1 MFYNKVPFH
10 PVHFI
15 TIFSSGKLVFCEIVF
30 DGGHLDCTISLHV
43 QSIIRSNIQLKEA
56 KMDMWLVLYWTGPI
70 GVGIFL
76 VCLGAMIYLIS
87 KADEKSKH
95 TKAFAQEK
103 GLEKKK

>member
-1 MFYNKVPFH
+1 M
-10 PVHFI
+10 
-15 TIFSSGKLVFCEIVF
+15 
-30 DGGHLDCTISLHV
+30 SLHI

-70 GVGIFL
+70 GVGAFL

-95 TKAFAQEK
+95 AKAFAQEK